1 MSRWM
6 RIPTKMDKNLK
17 MQDSG
22 GISKLYM
29 KLSNLQYHVGGKMD
43 LERLIICV
51 LMMSGHL
58 NSAFVASDNIRSHTE
73 LWFSNQSIP
82 LHYHMC
88 YSPCYDV
95 MSMLVSLL
103 L

>member
-1 MSRWM
+1 
-6 RIPTKMDKNLK
+6 
-17 MQDSG
+17 
-22 GISKLYM
+22 
-29 KLSNLQYHVGGKMD
+29 MD

-58 NSAFVASDNIRSHTE
+58 NSAFVALVNIRSHTE

-82 LHYHMC
+82 LHYHVC

-95 MSMLVSLL
+95 MSMLVSPSLGTQCSRSNFSSTDVL
-103 L
+103 